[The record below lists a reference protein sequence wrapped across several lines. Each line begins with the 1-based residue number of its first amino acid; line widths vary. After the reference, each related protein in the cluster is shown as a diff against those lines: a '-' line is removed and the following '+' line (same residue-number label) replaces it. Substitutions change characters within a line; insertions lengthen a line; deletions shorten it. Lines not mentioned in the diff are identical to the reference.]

1 MSGGDLRQARTVR
14 GWTQGDLARR
24 LDVSQAYVSLLES
37 DRRPVP
43 GPLVRKLVSILELP
57 ASTLPVGPESSPL
70 PADGVARALGALGY
84 GGFAHL
90 RRGRKLNP
98 AEVLVRTLSS
108 KNVEARL
115 VEALPWLLV
124 SYPNLDWPWLVSAAK
139 QNDLQ
144 NRLGFVVRVAREMA
158 EKLGRSDAVEV
169 LRRWEGVLE
178 HSRLQKE
185 DAFSQDTL
193 TEAERKWLR
202 SHRSTAAAHWN
213 LLTRVSAETVT
224 SVS

>member
-1 MSGGDLRQARTVR
+1 MSGGDLRRARTAK
-14 GWTQGDLARR
+14 GWTQGDLAHR
-24 LDVSQAYVSLLES
+24 LGVSQTYVSLLES

-43 GPLVRKLVSILELP
+43 EPLVRKLVSILALP
-57 ASTLPVGPESSPL
+57 ASTLPVSTESAALS
-70 PADGVARALGALGY
+70 ADGVARALGTLGY

-90 RRGRKLNP
+90 GRGRKMNP
-98 AEVLVRTLSS
+98 AEVLVRTLSA

-139 QNDLQ
+139 QNDVQ
-144 NRLGFVVRVAREMA
+144 NRLGFVVTVARELA
-158 EKLGRSDAVEV
+158 EKRGGSDAVET
-169 LRRWEGVLE
+169 LRLWEGVLE
-178 HSRLQKE
+178 NSRLQKE
-185 DAFSQDTL
+185 DAFSQETL

-202 SHRSTAAAHWN
+202 SHRSNAAAHWN

-224 SVS
+224 SAF